1 MEKPLPREPETGDM
15 VPDRSAWSVML
26 LGILL
31 FPCVAPRALTASDSR
46 DMRRTDI
53 ARAIESTRDSVVN
66 IHGQKLVAPSEDD
79 LSNNQRDQGA
89 KEADEGRKGT
99 RNAAPNKV
107 GNTSKMRF
115 II

>member
-1 MEKPLPREPETGDM
+1 M

-53 ARAIESTRDSVVN
+53 VRAIESTRDSVVN

-79 LSNNQRDQGA
+79 LSNDLRRVNGMGTGVIIDDRGYVVTNYHVVAGNQKA
-89 KEADEGRKGT
+89 ARKT
-99 RNAAPNKV
+99 LENYKR
-107 GNTSKMRF
+107 
-115 II
+115 